1 MMTFDLPSHKL
12 TDCILSKNQTGGNMH
27 ELGHWAVIDIETTG
41 VDPSY
46 DDIIDLGYVQFEGTK
61 LVKKYSSLVRTEN
74 KLSQFIQKLTGIK
87 QEMVK
92 KAPAWDKVVQDLW
105 DLEGH
110 TLIAHN
116 ASFEEQF
123 LSHSFED
130 LGGERK
136 PEVYADSLY
145 FMTLIFPERSSL
157 NLEGL
162 IVDLQIADSEE
173 HRGLSDSL
181 DLLKVML
188 LSVYITHFD
197 LELRNFL
204 IDQLDNFRSEEF
216 WFKNFF
222 QLSKEELLEISTQI
236 DFPLEEKFAQYK
248 NSHNSLHNEEEDSLD
263 LDLSFSG
270 ENIRDILQDEDAI
283 KSKLPYYSYRP
294 SQEQLSLRVGQS
306 FKNDIHALIQAPTG
320 TGKTLGYLL
329 PAILKAKESKEQIL
343 ISTGTKTLQNQ
354 AMAKDIP
361 GVQSLL
367 GLKNDKLKVL
377 RLVGSGNHFCE
388 LLFRNEDD
396 ENLLD
401 LRSFEEKMARAYF
414 EVAFFNNR
422 RVSDYNNVITRENIP
437 YVMKRKIKPL
447 SDLEDNIKVD
457 FRACTGSKCPF
468 KNECSYLQGL
478 RKAKEADVIV
488 GNHALTLAWPRGVER
503 PKYLVI
509 DEAHKLE
516 SEATRAFTMQ
526 LTQAEIETFA
536 RNLPNMI
543 APVFYLLGAEKG
555 DEELTQRLRKE
566 AAATAKMID
575 ENVSELKNL
584 IERFARKLS
593 NYTDIYW
600 NEFLMFQ
607 QEQLKDNLEAGL
619 YNQVDSLRYIF
630 RGFYDLILPLMSRWS
645 INQLNDE
652 NDLKAFSL
660 FEAAA
665 GNIEEA
671 HNTLEKMMEN
681 SEEFVCS
688 IKFHDEHGFSFECAP
703 VDVGE
708 LFYENVLKDSSATV
722 FTSATLTNSDGSMG
736 MGQVEWMT
744 GYHKLPAEK
753 RFKTGLFLQ
762 NNYDYKNN
770 AKVFLCTDT
779 TSFYDRD
786 YVPSVMK
793 KLIPLIRD
801 IGGRTLLLF
810 SSRVRFDKA
819 CELLLEAFEGEL
831 PLFIQGLGK
840 NIVEDFKRTEHGVL
854 VGMESFGEGIDI
866 PGDNLVFVY
875 IDKVPDLRQDLIIQ
889 KRREFYERKFGNE
902 FNDYF
907 LGHRTRSLHQKLG
920 RLIRRENDKG
930 CVIVTDSRLA
940 RWKGR
945 TLGTFSQMMLPYEL
959 QVKPFEQAC
968 DETRDFLV

>member
-1 MMTFDLPSHKL
+1 MTFDLPSHKL
-12 TDCILSKNQTGGNMH
+12 TSCILSKNQTGGNMH

-61 LVKKYSSLVRTEN
+61 LVKKYSSLVRSQN

-87 QEMVK
+87 QEMVQ
-92 KAPAWDKVVQDLW
+92 KAPSWDKVVQDLW

-110 TLIAHN
+110 SLIAHN

-123 LSHSFED
+123 LSNSFED
-130 LGGERK
+130 LGGEREQEK
-136 PEVYADSLY
+136 FVDSLY
-145 FMTLIFPERSSL
+145 FLTLIFPERSSL

-188 LSVYITHFD
+188 MSVYLTHFD

-204 IDQLDNFRSEEF
+204 KDQMESFSSEEF

-222 QLSKEELLEISTQI
+222 FLEKDDLLEIADQI
-236 DFPLEEKFAQYK
+236 EFDLEEKF
-248 NSHNSLHNEEEDSLD
+248 SLYQKSFQSKQLEQESGVEWELE
-263 LDLSFSG
+263 FSG
-270 ENIRDILQDEDAI
+270 ENLKNILQSEEVVRTKI
-283 KSKLPYYSYRP
+283 PFYSYRP
-294 SQEQLSLRVGQS
+294 SQEQLSLRVGQA

-320 TGKTLGYLL
+320 TGKTMGYLI
-329 PAILKAKESKEQIL
+329 PSILKAKDSKEQVL

-361 GVQSLL
+361 SVQSLL

-388 LLFRNEDD
+388 LLFRNDEED
-396 ENLLD
+396 NLLD
-401 LRSFEEKMARAYF
+401 LRTFEEKMARAYF
-414 EVAFFNNR
+414 ESAFFNNR

-437 YVMKRKIKPL
+437 YVMKRKVKAL
-447 SDLEDNIKVD
+447 AELEDNIKVD
-457 FRACTGSKCPF
+457 FRACTGNKCPF

-478 RKAKEADVIV
+478 RKAKEADIIV

-503 PKYLVI
+503 PRYLVI

-516 SEATRAFTMQ
+516 SEATRAFTME
-526 LTQAEIETFA
+526 LSESELENFA
-536 RNLPNMI
+536 RNLSSMI
-543 APVFYLLGAEKG
+543 APVYYLLGAEKG

-566 AAATAKMID
+566 TAATAKMIE

-600 NEFLMFQ
+600 NEFLMFRQ
-607 QEQLKDNLEAGL
+607 DQLKDNLEASIF
-619 YNQVDSLRYIF
+619 NQVDSLRYIF
-630 RGFYDLILPLMSRWS
+630 RGVYELIAPLANRWS
-645 INQLNDE
+645 LSQLNDE

-671 HNTLEKMMEN
+671 YNTLERMMDGTED
-681 SEEFVCS
+681 FVSS

-708 LFYENVLKDSSATV
+708 LFYENVLKDSAATV

-744 GYHKLPAEK
+744 GYHLLPSEK

-779 TSFYDRD
+779 VSFYDRE
-786 YVPSVMK
+786 YVPAVMS

-840 NIVEDFKRTEHGVL
+840 NIVEEFKRTEHGVL
-854 VGMESFGEGIDI
+854 VGMESLGEGIDI

-920 RLIRRENDKG
+920 RLIRRESDKG
-930 CVIVTDSRLA
+930 CIIVTDSRLA

-945 TLGTFSQMMLPYEL
+945 TLGTFSQMMLPYEM
-959 QVKPFEQAC
+959 QVKPFDEAC
-968 DETRDFLV
+968 EETRDFLI